1 MSSIPE
7 NSATIVL
14 RKRTSDEASNANST
28 GTPFQQRNNNQNQFK
43 KVNTPNRS
51 VSKSSE
57 NNTPDKEKPVAAE
70 VVPIKVPKSSTPP
83 PVNVSVDNLAQ
94 DASIFLSTIEI
105 QCVAVFTGNN
115 RYIVLRRGRRG

>member
-7 NSATIVL
+7 NSATILL
-14 RKRTSDEASNANST
+14 RKRTSDESSNANST

-83 PVNVSVDNLAQ
+83 PESVSADNLAQ
-94 DASIFLSTIEI
+94 DGSIFLSTVKF
-105 QCVAVFTGNN
+105 QCVMVFTGNH
-115 RYIVLRRGRRG
+115 